1 MEAFVAQKLNDFETG
16 KISRR
21 KLIEMLTLAATAA
34 GAGSATQAQSPDPTL
49 KAQLIN
55 HFSYTCPNFREAADW
70 YSKVLNL
77 DQVGATD
84 HDVVLPFGKK
94 GEQPYGVTAKD
105 VPLTHLVIRTRD
117 VNGPRRS
124 GNEPRPAPPSLSG
137 SRPPVPPSSSPAPQ
151 AVIDHIAFTVADFDR
166 DRAVPVLKALGVK
179 NIRPLQSNSIH
190 MDDPFGY
197 DVQLSGLDETAFT
210 SGG

>member
-1 MEAFVAQKLNDFETG
+1 MEGFVAQKLNEFEAG
-16 KISRR
+16 RISRR
-21 KLIEMLTLAATAA
+21 KLIETLTLTATSACTAA
-34 GAGSATQAQSPDPTL
+34 ANAQNPDPTL

-55 HFSYTCPNFREAADW
+55 HFSYTCPNYREAADW

-84 HDVVLPFGKK
+84 RNVVLPFGKR

-117 VNGPRRS
+117 SNAPPPAGGRGPRS
-124 GNEPRPAPPSLSG
+124 
-137 SRPPVPPSSSPAPQ
+137 APQ
-151 AVIDHIAFTVADFDR
+151 AVVDHIAFTVAGFNR
-166 DRAVPVLKALGVK
+166 DRAKDALIALGVK
-179 NIRPLQSNSIH
+179 NVRPLGSNSVH

>member
-1 MEAFVAQKLNDFETG
+1 MEGFAAQKLNDFETG
-16 KISRR
+16 KINRR
-21 KLIEMLTLAATAA
+21 KLIESLTLAATTAYAA
-34 GAGSATQAQSPDPTL
+34 GDAKAQTPDATL

-55 HFSYTCPNFREAADW
+55 HFSYTCPNFRQAADW
-70 YSKVLNL
+70 YSKILNL

-84 HDVVLPFGKK
+84 RDVVLPFGKK

-105 VPLTHLVIRTRD
+105 VPLTHLVIRSRD

-124 GNEPRPAPPSLSG
+124 GDQPRTAS
-137 SRPPVPPSSSPAPQ
+137 Q
-151 AVIDHIAFTVADFDR
+151 AVIDHIAFTVADFNR
-166 DRAVPVLKALGVK
+166 DRAVVALKALGVK
-179 NIRPLQSNSIH
+179 NIRPLTSNSVH